1 MDPQQKELNMSLVE
15 RLKAFMESEEGQ
27 KSMTNYFSKLAERD
41 AIERARALRI
51 KDHFNNEV
59 EFDQIMQRVLKKQ
72 EIYDARHYK
81 SYSERPLH
89 ITNLLWELASSE
101 GIEIDPIDG
110 LTENFSSAIYDYF
123 GYQFAITHGQGSVLS
138 IYKNKECI
146 YRS

>member
-1 MDPQQKELNMSLVE
+1 MNAEGKSLAQ
-15 RLKAFMESEEGQ
+15 RLKEHLESPEGQ
-27 KSMTNYFSKLAERD
+27 KSMEEYFEKLAKKD
-41 AIERARALRI
+41 VIERARALRI
-51 KDHFNNEV
+51 KEHFSNET
-59 EFDQIMQRVLKKQ
+59 EFDLLMQRVIEKQ
-72 EIYDARHYK
+72 DIYDARHYE

-101 GIEIDPIDG
+101 GTDIDPIDS
-110 LTENFSSAIYDYF
+110 LTENFSSMIYDFY

>member
-1 MDPQQKELNMSLVE
+1 MKDALEWMKSP
-15 RLKAFMESEEGQ
+15 AGQ
-27 KSMTNYFSKLAERD
+27 KSMEEYFEKLAKKD
-41 AIERARALRI
+41 AIERARAQRI
-51 KDHFNNEV
+51 KDHFTNAK

-81 SYSERPLH
+81 TYSERPLH

-101 GIEIDPIDG
+101 GNEIDPIDG
-110 LTENFSSAIYDYF
+110 LTESFPSGIYDYF

>member
-1 MDPQQKELNMSLVE
+1 MKDVLEWMKSP
-15 RLKAFMESEEGQ
+15 AGQ
-27 KSMTNYFSKLAERD
+27 KSMEEYFEKLAKKD
-41 AIERARALRI
+41 AIERARAQRI
-51 KDHFNNEV
+51 KDHFTDAK

-81 SYSERPLH
+81 TYSERPLH
-89 ITNLLWELASSE
+89 VTNLLWELASSE
-101 GIEIDPIDG
+101 GNEIDPIDG
-110 LTENFSSAIYDYF
+110 LTKDFPSGIYDYF

>member
-1 MDPQQKELNMSLVE
+1 MKDVLEWMKSP
-15 RLKAFMESEEGQ
+15 AGQ
-27 KSMTNYFSKLAERD
+27 KSMEEYFEKLAKKE
-41 AIERARALRI
+41 AIERARAQRI
-51 KDHFNNEV
+51 KDHFTNAK

-81 SYSERPLH
+81 TYSERPLH
-89 ITNLLWELASSE
+89 VTNLLWELASSE
-101 GIEIDPIDG
+101 GNEIDPIDG
-110 LTENFSSAIYDYF
+110 LTESFPSGIYDYF

>member
-1 MDPQQKELNMSLVE
+1 MKDALEWMKSP
-15 RLKAFMESEEGQ
+15 AGQ
-27 KSMTNYFSKLAERD
+27 KSMEEYFEKLAKKD
-41 AIERARALRI
+41 AIERARAQRI
-51 KDHFNNEV
+51 KDHFTNAK

-81 SYSERPLH
+81 TYSERPLH
-89 ITNLLWELASSE
+89 VTNLLWELASSE
-101 GIEIDPIDG
+101 GNEIDPIDG
-110 LTENFSSAIYDYF
+110 LTESFPSGIYDYF

>member
-1 MDPQQKELNMSLVE
+1 MKDALEWMKSP
-15 RLKAFMESEEGQ
+15 AGQ
-27 KSMTNYFSKLAERD
+27 KAMEEYFEKLAKKD
-41 AIERARALRI
+41 AIERARAQRI
-51 KDHFNNEV
+51 KDHFTDAK

-81 SYSERPLH
+81 TYSERPLH

-101 GIEIDPIDG
+101 GNEIDPIDG
-110 LTENFSSAIYDYF
+110 LTENFPSGIYDYF